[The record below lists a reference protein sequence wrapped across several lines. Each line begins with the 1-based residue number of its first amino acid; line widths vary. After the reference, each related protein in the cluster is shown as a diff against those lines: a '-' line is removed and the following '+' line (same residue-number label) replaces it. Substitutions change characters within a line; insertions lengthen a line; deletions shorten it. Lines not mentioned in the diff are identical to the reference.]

1 MKSQSAASIEISDTN
16 KPARLYYLDWLRVL
30 AILSV
35 FFLHTAKIFDYHT
48 YDLYNAVRSP
58 VLSAIREFILIW
70 VMPLFFVISGA
81 AVFLSLKP
89 GKVWRFFKSRITR
102 LVIPLVVVGTFLVNP
117 LYVYAVRLF
126 DGQATMNFFQW
137 YPQFFHGMFGFGGN
151 FAPLGWGTYMW
162 YLQSLFI
169 YSLLLLPLFV
179 WSKKRIAGGL
189 KTFSRHFE
197 NPILLFLLFIPIS
210 LSNAGFEF
218 LEIRFLKVM
227 GSWDPISY
235 LFFFGYGYM
244 IYSNQRIQGIIKR
257 YGPIFLAVGVVLT
270 LVHIDSHFGF
280 NLIIPG
286 ITRHDMSAGGAL
298 RPLNINGWAF
308 VEGFR
313 AIISWCLIIGFLGTG
328 SRLLNFDNKYRA
340 YANEAVLPFY
350 ILHHAVIHLTG
361 AYIVLWNTGIA
372 TKFVAIA
379 AISFAIIMII
389 YELLVR
395 RINILRFLFGMKMK

>member
-1 MKSQSAASIEISDTN
+1 MKSATTIENQNAA
-16 KPARLYYLDWLRVL
+16 KPERLYYLDWLRVM
-30 AILSV
+30 AILAV
-35 FFLHTAKIFDYHT
+35 FVLHTAKIFDYHT

-58 VLSAIREFILIW
+58 VLSVIREFILIW

-81 AVFLSLKP
+81 AIFLSLKP
-89 GKVWRFFKSRITR
+89 GKVWPFFKSRITR
-102 LVIPLVVVGTFLVNP
+102 LVIPLVFVGTFIVNP

-126 DGQATMNFFQW
+126 DGQATVNFFQW

-179 WSKKRIAGGL
+179 RSKKRIAKGL

-218 LEIRFLKVM
+218 LEIRFLKIM

-235 LFFFGYGYM
+235 LLFFGYGYM
-244 IYSNQRIQGIIKR
+244 IFSNQRIQETIKQ
-257 YGPIFLAVGVVLT
+257 YGPVFLTIGVILSILHVDT
-270 LVHIDSHFGF
+270 HFGYH
-280 NLIIPG
+280 LIIPG
-286 ITRHDMSAGGAL
+286 ITRHDMSAGGTL
-298 RPLNINGWAF
+298 RPLNLHGWAF

-313 AIISWCLIIGFLGTG
+313 GVISWCLIIGLLGTA
-328 SRLLNFDNKYRA
+328 SRVLNVDNKKRS

-350 ILHHAVIHLTG
+350 ILHHAIIHLTG
-361 AYIVLWNTGIA
+361 AYVVFWNIGIA
-372 TKFVAIA
+372 TKFVVIA
-379 AISFAIIMII
+379 AISFAIIMAV
-389 YELLVR
+389 YGLLVR
-395 RINILRFLFGMKMK
+395 RINILRFLFGMRSKR

>member
-1 MKSQSAASIEISDTN
+1 MNIKSAATVETFDIA
-16 KPARLYYLDWLRVL
+16 KPTRLYYLDWLRVM
-30 AILSV
+30 AILAV
-35 FFLHTAKIFDYHT
+35 FVLHTAKIFDYHT

-58 VLSAIREFILIW
+58 FLSAFREFILIW

-89 GKVWRFFKSRITR
+89 GKVWPFFKSRITR
-102 LVIPLVVVGTFLVNP
+102 LLIPLIFVGTFLINP
-117 LYVYAVRLF
+117 LYVYAVRIF
-126 DGQATMNFFQW
+126 DGQAGGNFFQW
-137 YPQFFHGMFGFGGN
+137 YPDFFHGMFGFGGN

-169 YSLLLLPLFV
+169 YSLLLLPLFI
-179 WSKKRIAGGL
+179 WSKSRIAKGL

-197 NPILLFLLFIPIS
+197 NPLALFLLFIPIS

-218 LEIRFLKVM
+218 LEVRFLKIM

-235 LFFFGYGYM
+235 LLFFGYGYM
-244 IYSNQRIQGIIKR
+244 IYSNQRIQEIIKR
-257 YGPIFLAVGVVLT
+257 HGPLFLTIGVVLSI
-270 LVHIDSHFGF
+270 LHIDSHFGF

-298 RPLNINGWAF
+298 RPFNLHGWAF

-313 AIISWCLIIGFLGTG
+313 AIISWCVIIGILGTG
-328 SRLLNFDNKYRA
+328 SRVLNFTNTYRS
-340 YANEAVLPFY
+340 YANDAVLPFY
-350 ILHHAVIHLTG
+350 ILHHAIIHLTG
-361 AYIVLWNTGIA
+361 AYVVLWNTGIA
-372 TKFVAIA
+372 TKFVVIA

-395 RINILRFLFGMKMK
+395 RINILRFLFGMKWK